1 MGGGKETPRQKMVGL
16 MYLVLMALLAMNVS
30 KEIINAFVT
39 LNNKIEGSITNT
51 ESFNEDIIGNL
62 DSKYATLVSTSGKN
76 NPETIRVLGLINVKD
91 SIVYETRKMCNDL
104 VARNLWML
112 VGAADASTL
121 LEEFQGIEL
130 AIIDPDNNPDA
141 VSKLKAVVEKING
154 LGIIANDGE
163 VVDHADDPYHNDL
176 FHITDDGFI
185 HIKDLAGYTKKDDY
199 DTPTRMLAGQDFE
212 HVAPEGA
219 ELMKNLHNFR
229 NKICQLIADKPGEI
243 VVEENGEKVSK
254 KINYVLDTAF
264 INDPELLSNEAEK
277 VNFAQDVANRVDSLA
292 ALNQIDKQDAETLK
306 SIWQRLTIQKFV
318 LNHGEKYPWIFGQF
332 DHAPIVAA
340 TAVMTSLRSDVL
352 SVQTLATQLIDDR
365 VKVNTFD
372 FNKIEPLAFSAS
384 SYINQGDSVGLKV
397 MIAAYDSTEAMKIR
411 YWEDDSSEYVK
422 PHGSRDKSNMK
433 TFNGNAGDQLNITGG
448 VGDHTLYGEIAVKVK
463 GSEKWKPWRF
473 NYSVGAPNAAISAAD
488 LQVLYI
494 NWKNKLRVSASGYKP
509 EAIRVKGI
517 GCSVS
522 SKPDGK
528 GFYIATVSNVRAK
541 TARLIVE
548 ATADDGST
556 AKLADETFR
565 VFPLPKPIAKFANK
579 AGGNLKKANA
589 VSYSTIKANLGD
601 SPLNVPYKVVA
612 FKLFTTKNGQPIEY
626 SSKSNR
632 LTGEMKAAVKKI
644 PKGGSL
650 TFTGID
656 VINETNGKKTRLE
669 SGIVLKLI

>member
-1 MGGGKETPRQKMVGL
+1 M
-16 MYLVLMALLAMNVS
+16 
-30 KEIINAFVT
+30 
-39 LNNKIEGSITNT
+39 
-51 ESFNEDIIGNL
+51 
-62 DSKYATLVSTSGKN
+62 
-76 NPETIRVLGLINVKD
+76 
-91 SIVYETRKMCNDL
+91 
-104 VARNLWML
+104 
-112 VGAADASTL
+112 
-121 LEEFQGIEL
+121 
-130 AIIDPDNNPDA
+130 
-141 VSKLKAVVEKING
+141 
-154 LGIIANDGE
+154 
-163 VVDHADDPYHNDL
+163 
-176 FHITDDGFI
+176 
-185 HIKDLAGYTKKDDY
+185 
-199 DTPTRMLAGQDFE
+199 
-212 HVAPEGA
+212 
-219 ELMKNLHNFR
+219 
-229 NKICQLIADKPGEI
+229 
-243 VVEENGEKVSK
+243 
-254 KINYVLDTAF
+254 
-264 INDPELLSNEAEK
+264 
-277 VNFAQDVANRVDSLA
+277 
-292 ALNQIDKQDAETLK
+292 
-306 SIWQRLTIQKFV
+306 
-318 LNHGEKYPWIFGQF
+318 NHGEKYPWIFGQF

-372 FNKIEPLAFSAS
+372 FNKIEPLAFSAT

-509 EAIRVKGI
+509 ESIRVKGI

-541 TARLIVE
+541 EARLIVE

-601 SPLNVPYKVVA
+601 SPLNVPYKVVK
-612 FKLFTTKNGQPIEY
+612 FKFFTTKNGQPLNIIQ
-626 SSKSNR
+626 NQ
-632 LTGEMKAAVKKI
+632 
-644 PKGGSL
+644 
-650 TFTGID
+650 
-656 VINETNGKKTRLE
+656 IN
-669 SGIVLKLI
+669 

>member
-1 MGGGKETPRQKMVGL
+1 M
-16 MYLVLMALLAMNVS
+16 
-30 KEIINAFVT
+30 
-39 LNNKIEGSITNT
+39 LN
-51 ESFNEDIIGNL
+51 IG
-62 DSKYATLVSTSGKN
+62 A
-76 NPETIRVLGLINVKD
+76 EEKD
-91 SIVYETRKMCNDL
+91 
-104 VARNLWML
+104 
-112 VGAADASTL
+112 
-121 LEEFQGIEL
+121 F
-130 AIIDPDNNPDA
+130 
-141 VSKLKAVVEKING
+141 
-154 LGIIANDGE
+154 
-163 VVDHADDPYHNDL
+163 YHNDL
-176 FHITDDGFI
+176 FHITDDGYI
-185 HIKDLAGYTKKDDY
+185 HIKDLSGYMKKDDY
-199 DTPTRMLAGQDFE
+199 DTPTRMLAGPDFK
-212 HVAPEGA
+212 HIAPEGA
-219 ELMKNLHNFR
+219 AMMKKLHNYR

-254 KINYVLDTAF
+254 KIEYVLDTAF
-264 INDPELLSNEAEK
+264 IEDPELLTNESEK
-277 VNFAQDVANRVDSLA
+277 IAFASDVAARIDSLA
-292 ALNQIDKQDAETLK
+292 ALNQIDKEDTETLK
-306 SIWQRLTIQKFV
+306 SIWQRLTIQKYV
-318 LNHGEKYPWIFGQF
+318 MNHGEKYPWIFGQF

-372 FNKIEPLAFSAS
+372 FNKIEPLAFSAT

-433 TFNGNAGDQLNITGG
+433 VFNGNAGDQLNITNN

-463 GSEKWKPWRF
+463 GNEKWKPWRF

-509 EAIRVKGI
+509 EAVRVKGI

-541 TARLIVE
+541 EARLIVE
-548 ATADDGST
+548 ATTEDGST

-601 SPLNVPYKVVA
+601 SPLNVPYKVVG

-626 SSKSNR
+626 TSKSNR

>member
-62 DSKYATLVSTSGKN
+62 DSKYATLVSTSGKD
-76 NPETIRVLGLINVKD
+76 NPETKRVASLIGVKD

-112 VGAADASTL
+112 VGAADPSTL

-130 AIIDPDNNPDA
+130 AVTDPDNNADA
-141 VSKLKAVVEKING
+141 VSKLKAIVTKING
-154 LGIIANDGE
+154 LGIVAVDGE
-163 VVDHADDPYHNDL
+163 VVDHGDDPYHNDL
-176 FHITDDGFI
+176 FHITSDGFI
-185 HIKDLAGYTKKDDY
+185 HIKDLSGYMKKDDY
-199 DTPTRMLAGQDFE
+199 DTPTRMLAGEDFE

-219 ELMKNLHNFR
+219 QLMKNLHNFR

-264 INDPELLSNEAEK
+264 IEDPELLSNESEK
-277 VNFAQDVANRVDSLA
+277 VAFAEDVASRVDSMA
-292 ALNQIDKQDAETLK
+292 AINQIDKQDAETLK
-306 SIWQRLTIQKFV
+306 SIWQRLTIQKYV
-318 LNHGEKYPWIFGQF
+318 MNHGEKYPWIFGQF

-433 TFNGNAGDQLNITGG
+433 VFNGNAGDQLNITGG

-463 GSEKWKPWRF
+463 GTEKWKPWRF

-509 EAIRVKGI
+509 ESIRVKGI

-522 SKPDGK
+522 SRPDGK
-528 GFYIATVSNVRAK
+528 GFYIATVTNARAK
-541 TARLIVE
+541 EARLIVE
-548 ATADDGST
+548 ATAEDGST
-556 AKLADETFR
+556 AKLADEKFR
-565 VFPLPKPIAKFANK
+565 VFPLPKPIATFGGK
-579 AGGNLKKANA
+579 ASGNIKKINA
-589 VSYSTIKANLGD
+589 RNYRDIKATLGD
-601 SPLNVPYKVVA
+601 SPLDVPYKVTR
-612 FKLFTTKNGQPIEY
+612 FSFYTTKNGNPVTYNSKTDKLTTQMKDAIKKMPKGATLTFSGIEVLNL
-626 SSKSNR
+626 KNQ
-632 LTGEMKAAVKKI
+632 KKI
-644 PKGGSL
+644 KLDGG
-650 TFTGID
+650 I
-656 VINETNGKKTRLE
+656 I
-669 SGIVLKLI
+669 LKLI